1 MKEVVGVLFYRGTD
15 VIKNTTTSVK
25 PKRTTKQ
32 GKKLATTPG
41 WGNTRTERLIDW
53 LEDNPEDRQKLFSDS
68 SHDAKKENRL
78 RRVAKGAK
86 SVFYAKMAE
95 YVFSVDG
102 DASVHVEVKEDI
114 KKYSKAVRNRVTH
127 LKRRYR
133 DLTQELGRTGA
144 GLTVE
149 EIRKDS
155 NLNNV
160 LDKLLADFPFWDCLH
175 GFWCTLPSFNP
186 HTVSSEPGQDLQ
198 DEAIGVL
205 FGNKDKA
212 EVGASTSD
220 RDEPDGLWDVDDTW
234 PDGEEEHAGHEVN
247 SEDPAPGATENEPV
261 QLVHASSPAQVIP
274 KPFPLNHCWTL
285 SVSSS
290 ASQSSKSGPATARKV
305 SSKRSRIESSLEAS
319 VSENNKL
326 LVLAKGS
333 YDFKSANIAAKRQK
347 MELRAEQECK
357 AQRFAAEERALM
369 IKERMQDKEF
379 EFREW
384 MAKHELELARLRAQQ
399 VPGQQGAISPPAL
412 GSTAFLP
419 GSGGFGNTQAGV
431 YTTPESFNSFVFPV
445 QSSTATQSPDSDV
458 WGPIS
463 SHGSIL

>member
-1 MKEVVGVLFYRGTD
+1 V
-15 VIKNTTTSVK
+15 
-25 PKRTTKQ
+25 Q
-32 GKKLATTPG
+32 

-68 SHDAKKENRL
+68 SHDAKKENHP

-102 DASVHVEVKEDI
+102 DASVRVEVKEDI
-114 KKYSKAVRNRVTH
+114 KKYSKAVENRVTH

-160 LDKLLADFPFWDCLH
+160 LDKLLADFPFWDRLH
-175 GFWCTLPSFNP
+175 GFWRTLPSFNP

-234 PDGEEEHAGHEVN
+234 PDSEEEHAGREVN
-247 SEDPAPGATENEPV
+247 SEVCNVQRSVVDP
-261 QLVHASSPAQVIP
+261 
-274 KPFPLNHCWTL
+274 F
-285 SVSSS
+285 
-290 ASQSSKSGPATARKV
+290 
-305 SSKRSRIESSLEAS
+305 
-319 VSENNKL
+319 
-326 LVLAKGS
+326 
-333 YDFKSANIAAKRQK
+333 D
-347 MELRAEQECK
+347 
-357 AQRFAAEERALM
+357 
-369 IKERMQDKEF
+369 
-379 EFREW
+379 
-384 MAKHELELARLRAQQ
+384 
-399 VPGQQGAISPPAL
+399 
-412 GSTAFLP
+412 
-419 GSGGFGNTQAGV
+419 
-431 YTTPESFNSFVFPV
+431 
-445 QSSTATQSPDSDV
+445 
-458 WGPIS
+458 
-463 SHGSIL
+463 